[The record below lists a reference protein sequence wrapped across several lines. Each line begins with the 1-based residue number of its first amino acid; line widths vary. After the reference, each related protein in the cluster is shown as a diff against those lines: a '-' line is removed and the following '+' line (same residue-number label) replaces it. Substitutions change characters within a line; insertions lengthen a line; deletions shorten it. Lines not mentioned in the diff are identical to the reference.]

1 MIRYPFA
8 KHHTYTIQTGRALL
22 PSGKRVEMAAH
33 IHNDRGRLVAV
44 IAVDGDGAA
53 AITAARSWLDL
64 VFGLD
69 IQRAELQ
76 QRRATEH
83 AARQEAERLDDERRR
98 TEVRER
104 AERAHEQIIAD
115 QMRANMV
122 SASKV
127 GRRYDPRPN
136 VDQARMRRVRGY

>member
-1 MIRYPFA
+1 MYCPFT
-8 KHHTYTIQTGRALL
+8 KHHTFTIQAGRAIF

-33 IHNDRGRLVAV
+33 IYNDKMSLVAV
-44 IAVDGDGAA
+44 IAVNGSGADA
-53 AITAARSWLDL
+53 LAVARSWLDL

-69 IQRAELQ
+69 IQRAEV
-76 QRRATEH
+76 QRRR
-83 AARQEAERLDDERRR
+83 AAAQAAQLEAARLDDERRR

-104 AERAHEQIIAD
+104 AERAHEQAIAD

-136 VDQARMRRVRGY
+136 VDRDRMRRIRGY